1 MRTLLGLFCSKKQL
15 KPNSCVFCFVL
26 LLIISS
32 PSIDCNEESKIM
44 GLKEKKELKG
54 DKYGAEKSK
63 GGENIEI
70 LGWDPNVTKQ
80 KGKV

>member
-15 KPNSCVFCFVL
+15 KPNSCV

-63 GGENIEI
+63 KGGNIEI
-70 LGWDPNVTKQ
+70 SGWDPNVTKQ